1 MTPECE
7 RVLDQMDGP
16 LPPDLA
22 SHAAGCADCRALLE
36 GFQVLAPPASAPP
49 AVPINEAKLE
59 QSRRQSLTELA
70 AHPLPTPWWKEV
82 AVLLATYLGVGVLG
96 LLWVGRHG
104 LMLNSASPM
113 AVALVALLIVVG
125 VGGGAMVAL
134 APRQRAWPFTLVAV
148 GALVV
153 ALAQLTGRSGVQVR
167 PFLAGT
173 LGCMGAEVAL
183 SVVPLALALVLL
195 CRSAFQPVRALAA
208 GLSSAGVSLL
218 VLHVHCPDGSAGH
231 LMLGHVLPW
240 FVLAGVAVLI
250 RSRLPSRSFAP

>member
-7 RVLDQMDGP
+7 RVLDCLDGP

-36 GFQVLAPPASAPP
+36 GFHVLAPPAALPP
-49 AVPINEAKLE
+49 PVPINEAKLE
-59 QSRRQSLTELA
+59 QTRRQSLTELA

-82 AVLLATYLGVGVLG
+82 AVLLAAYLGVGAVG
-96 LLWVGRHG
+96 LFVVGRHG
-104 LMLNSASPM
+104 MMLNSASPWV
-113 AVALVALLIVVG
+113 VALVALLIIVG

-134 APRQRAWPFTLVAV
+134 APRQRTWPFTLVAV
-148 GALVV
+148 GALIV
-153 ALAQLTGRSGVQVR
+153 ALAQLSGRSGVQVR

-218 VLHVHCPDGSAGH
+218 ILHVHCPDGSAGH

-240 FVLAGVAVLI
+240 FVLAGVAVFI
-250 RSRLPSRSFAP
+250 RSRLPSRTYAP

>member
-22 SHAAGCADCRALLE
+22 SHAAGCADCRALLA
-36 GFQVLAPPASAPP
+36 GFHALGPPAS
-49 AVPINEAKLE
+49 VPSPTPVDEARLE
-59 QSRRQSLTELA
+59 QTRRQSLTELA
-70 AHPLPTPWWKEV
+70 ARPRPTPWWKEV
-82 AVLLATYLGVGVLG
+82 AVLLATYLVVGVLG
-96 LLWVGRHG
+96 LFVVGRHG
-104 LMLNSASPM
+104 MMLNAASPW

-134 APRQRAWPFTLVAV
+134 APMRRAWPFTLVAS

-153 ALAQLTGRSGVQVR
+153 ALAQLTGRSGVQAR

-240 FVLAGVAVLI
+240 LVLAGVAVFI

>member
-7 RVLDQMDGP
+7 RVLDRMDGP

-36 GFQVLAPPASAPP
+36 GFQVLAPPASPPP
-49 AVPINEAKLE
+49 AVPIDEARLE
-59 QSRRQSLTELA
+59 QTRRQSLTELA
-70 AHPLPTPWWKEV
+70 AHPRPTPWWREV
-82 AVLLATYLGVGVLG
+82 AVLLATYLGMGVVG
-96 LLWVGRHG
+96 LLWVGRNG
-104 LMLNSASPM
+104 MLLNSASPL
-113 AVALVALLIVVG
+113 AVALVALLIVVS

-148 GALVV
+148 GALAV
-153 ALAQLTGRSGVQVR
+153 ALAQLSGRSGVQVR

-173 LGCMGAEVAL
+173 LGCLGAEVML

-240 FVLAGVAVLI
+240 FALAGVAVFI

>member
-7 RVLDQMDGP
+7 RVLDCMDGP
-16 LPPDLA
+16 LPADLA

-49 AVPINEAKLE
+49 PAPINEAKLE
-59 QSRRQSLTELA
+59 ETRRQSLTELA
-70 AHPLPTPWWKEV
+70 AQPLPTPWWREV
-82 AVLLATYLGVGVLG
+82 AVLLATYLGVGVVG
-96 LLWVGRHG
+96 LLVVGRHG
-104 LMLNSASPM
+104 MLLNSASPF
-113 AVALVALLIVVG
+113 AVALVALLIVVS
-125 VGGGAMVAL
+125 VGGGALVAL
-134 APRQRAWPFTLVAV
+134 APRQRTWPLSLVAV
-148 GALVV
+148 GALAV
-153 ALAQLTGRSGVQVR
+153 ALAQVFGRSGVQVR

-183 SVVPLALALVLL
+183 SVVPLALVLVLL

-240 FVLAGVAVLI
+240 FALAGVAVLV
-250 RSRLPSRSFAP
+250 RSRLPSRSYAP